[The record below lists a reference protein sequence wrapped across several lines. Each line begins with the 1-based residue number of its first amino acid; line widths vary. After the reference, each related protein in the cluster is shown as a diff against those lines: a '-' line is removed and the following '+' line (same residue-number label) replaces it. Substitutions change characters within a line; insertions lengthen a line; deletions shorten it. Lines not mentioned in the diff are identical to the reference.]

1 MRMTKMY
8 HTNVSRSFAAVRER
22 YNTLDFPCRKIVCQ
36 GALPLWNPSHARR
49 NRRANVQT
57 ARPVS
62 AHFKGGSASSGHPA
76 YFLRLYICK
85 THFASAIYSLEN
97 NNLLQLPSYLGM
109 SPPLEWTS
117 PSMDLI
123 VVVLPAPFRP
133 IKPTIRPES
142 KLKVI
147 SDRMKEG

>member
-1 MRMTKMY
+1 MTKMY
-8 HTNVSRSFAAVRER
+8 HTNVPRSFAAVRER

-36 GALPLWNPSHARR
+36 GALPLWDPSHAHRS
-49 NRRANVQT
+49 RRANVQT
-57 ARPVS
+57 SRVVF

-109 SPPLEWTS
+109 RITAGCYNA
-117 PSMDLI
+117 D
-123 VVVLPAPFRP
+123 
-133 IKPTIRPES
+133 
-142 KLKVI
+142 I
-147 SDRMKEG
+147 SLAIICNIFCKNFDSF